1 MSYYRYSVSSLYLL
15 YLPSQILYDLY
26 TGMLFLVF
34 QDKLEKR
41 LREEMAEMTRTI
53 MMLETEMRQGK
64 EEGTEAR
71 QVIYIT
77 QTVVSQCNNGIT
89 V

>member
-1 MSYYRYSVSSLYLL
+1 M

-53 MMLETEMRQGK
+53 MMLETEMRQDK

-77 QTVVSQCNNGIT
+77 PTVVSQCNNGIT